1 MRALEL
7 EAGELAAVAEAAAN
21 ATLAWLTDLDSR
33 RISPDTSGEATA
45 TLFAERLPESG
56 LGAGALD
63 ALGHVRE
70 NSRSQGGGFFGYVL
84 GSAEPLGVFADLVA
98 SAMNQNV
105 TSWRSAPAA
114 TVIEQSVVT
123 QLARELGCEGFS
135 GSFCGGGSAANLM
148 GLAMA
153 REARAPAN
161 EAGARPACVYAS
173 SEAHMSIGKAVAL
186 LGIGRDNLR
195 SIPVGDRF
203 EMRTDALR
211 RAIQEDE
218 EHGRRPLAV
227 VASAGT
233 TNTGAVDP
241 LAEIAAIAREHDLH
255 LHVDGAY
262 GGFAALADPEL
273 LGPLG
278 SADSISLDAHKWLYQ
293 PVDCGLFLFKDPEL
307 ARRTFSHTGDYARTL
322 TDDPLE
328 GFAFFDESLELSR
341 RFRALKLWL
350 SIRYHGL
357 AAYRASI
364 REDLALAQELGR
376 KIGETERLELLAPIA
391 LSTVCFGVR
400 GPDGDQMNRAVLRR
414 VNERGRVYL
423 SNATIDGR
431 FALRACITNHRTTTR
446 DIDLVVEEVLLAAT

>member
-7 EAGELAAVAEAAAN
+7 EAGELAAVADAAAN
-21 ATLAWLTDLDSR
+21 ATLAWLTNLDSR

-45 TLFAERLPESG
+45 SLFADRLPESG
-56 LGAGALD
+56 LRAGALD
-63 ALGHVRE
+63 ALDVVRE
-70 NSRSQGGGFFGYVL
+70 HSRSQGGRFFGYVL
-84 GSAEPLGVFADLVA
+84 GSGEPLGVFADLVA

-114 TVIEQSVVT
+114 TVIEQTVVA

-161 EAGARPACVYAS
+161 EAGARPAYVYAS

-195 SIPVGDRF
+195 SVQVDDRLK
-203 EMRTDALR
+203 MRTDALR
-211 RAIQEDE
+211 GAIREDQKR
-218 EHGRRPLAV
+218 GRIPLAV

-233 TNTGAVDP
+233 VNTGAVDP

-255 LHVDGAY
+255 FHVDGAY
-262 GGFAALADPEL
+262 GGFAALAEPEL
-273 LGPLG
+273 IGPLG

-293 PVDCGLFLFKDPEL
+293 PVDCGLFLFKNREL
-307 ARRTFSHTGDYARTL
+307 AQRTLSYTAEYARTFAE
-322 TDDPLE
+322 DPLE
-328 GFAFFDESLELSR
+328 GFAFFDESVELSR
-341 RFRALKLWL
+341 RFRAFKLWL

-376 KIGETERLELLAPIA
+376 KIVDNQRLELLAPIE

-400 GPDGDQMNRAVLRR
+400 GPHGDELNRAVLSR
-414 VNERGRVYL
+414 VNERGRVYV
-423 SNATIDGR
+423 SNATINGR

-446 DIDLVVEEVLLAAT
+446 DLDLLVDEVLRAAG